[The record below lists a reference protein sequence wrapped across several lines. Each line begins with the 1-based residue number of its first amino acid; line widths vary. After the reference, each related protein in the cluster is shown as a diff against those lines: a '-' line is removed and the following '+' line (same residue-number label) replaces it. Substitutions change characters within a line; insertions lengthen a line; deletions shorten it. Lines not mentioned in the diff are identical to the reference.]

1 MSVVYGFELMRERHI
16 PELNAW
22 ARLYRHQRTGAELL
36 SIENNDENK
45 VFGVTFKTPPTDSTG
60 LPHIMEHSV
69 LGGSRKYPVKEPF
82 VELLK
87 GSLSTFVN
95 AMTFSDMTTYPVA
108 SQNLQDFYNLID
120 VYLDAV
126 FYPTITPDTLKQEGW
141 HYEIDPENGQLAYR
155 GIVFNEM
162 KGAYSSPDGLL
173 GRYSEQYLLPDTPY
187 AYDSGGD
194 PAVIPSLTYEQF
206 KAFHDTYYHPANA
219 RFFFAGDDDPMTRLR
234 LINDFIADYSALEV
248 HADVPL
254 QPRWTA
260 PRRVTRPY
268 AASDDSNNKAFF
280 TISWLLPEVT
290 DTDAVTDLQLLS
302 HILMDTPASPL
313 RKALI
318 ESGLGEDVTGGGLS
332 IYQRQMTFS
341 AGMKGI
347 AKENI
352 EKAEA
357 LILQTLGELAEKGI
371 EPDMVAA
378 ALNTTEFQLRELNT
392 GSFPRGLALMIGILP
407 VWLHGGDPLEAL
419 AFEEPLNRLRARIAN
434 GGYLEKLIGDYFVNN
449 PHRSTV
455 ILEPDAH
462 YNHRLEIEETQ
473 RLAAIRAT
481 MDQDDIQRIA
491 AEAEAL
497 QRRQET
503 PDSPEALA
511 TIPMLRLSDL
521 ERNIRLFPIEVTE
534 ESGSKVLYHDLFTNG
549 IAYLDIGFDL
559 RVLPQHLLPYVRLFA
574 QALTE
579 MGTQKEDY
587 ARLAQRIGIYT
598 GGISASPFTTTV
610 LEDRA
615 TSAWLMIRGKAMY
628 DRTDKLLDILRDI
641 FLMLEL
647 DNRERFRQ
655 IVLEAKV
662 SLESALVPSGHNFA
676 NTRLRSHFSE
686 MYWLNEQMSGISYLF
701 FLRELAGRIETGWE
715 SVLADL
721 RVLQQKLINRR
732 AMLANVT
739 LDAANWG
746 KFAPQLRQFI
756 ADLPDAPVALATWM
770 RDEPS
775 RNEGLTIPAQ
785 VNYVAKGGPL
795 YELGY
800 QLHGSHV
807 VITNYLRLT
816 YLWERVRAQ
825 GGAYGVNGNFDF
837 TTGIFSY
844 TSYRDPNLLKTLDN
858 FDGAAAFLQQLELS
872 DSELTKSIIGAIGDM
887 DAHLL
892 PDAKGFTS
900 MIHHLIGY
908 SNEQRQRVRDQ
919 VLSTTLADYR
929 AFGDVLAQLNRSADV
944 VVMGSA
950 DAIEKANAERGHWL
964 KVQKVL

>member
-1 MSVVYGFELMRERHI
+1 MSVVHGFELVRERHI

-45 VFGVTFKTPPTDSTG
+45 VFGVTFKTPPSDSTG
-60 LPHIMEHSV
+60 LPHIMEHAV

-95 AMTFSDMTTYPVA
+95 AMTFSDMTAYPVA

-126 FYPTITPDTLKQEGW
+126 FYPTITEDTLKQEGW
-141 HYEIDPENGQLAYR
+141 HYEVDQTGQLAYR

-162 KGAYSSPDGLL
+162 KGAYSSPDSLL

-194 PAVIPSLTYEQF
+194 PAAIPNLTYEQF
-206 KAFHDTYYHPANA
+206 KAFHSAYYHPSNA
-219 RFFFAGDDDPMTRLR
+219 RFFFAGDDDPMERLR
-234 LINDFIADYSALEV
+234 LINAFIADFSAQAVNAEV
-248 HADVPL
+248 SL
-254 QPRWTA
+254 QPQWSA
-260 PRRVTRPY
+260 PRRVARPY
-268 AASDDSNNKAFF
+268 AASDDGDNKSLF

-290 DTDAVTDLQLLS
+290 DTEIVTALQVLS

-332 IYQRQMTFS
+332 IYQRQMSFS

-357 LILQTLGELAEKGI
+357 LILQTLGDLAENGI
-371 EPDMVAA
+371 EADMVAA

-392 GSFPRGLALMIGILP
+392 GSFPRGLALMIGVMP

-419 AFEEPLNRLRARIAN
+419 AFEEPLKRLRARIAQ
-434 GGYLEKLIGDYFVNN
+434 GGYLEKLIGDYFIDN

-455 ILEPDAH
+455 ILEPDPQ
-462 YNHRLEIEETQ
+462 YNNRLEAEEAD
-473 RLAAIRAT
+473 RLSAIQAT
-481 MDQDDIQRIA
+481 LQEADIQRII

-497 QRRQET
+497 QRRQEA

-511 TIPMLRLSDL
+511 TIPMLSLSDL
-521 ERNIRLFPIEVTE
+521 ERNIRLFPIEISE
-534 ESGSKVLYHDLFTNG
+534 EAGSKVLYHDLFTNG

-559 RVLPQHLLPYVRLFA
+559 RVVPQHLLSYIRLFA

-579 MGTQKEDY
+579 MGTEKEDY
-587 ARLAQRIGIYT
+587 AKLAQRIGIHT
-598 GGISASPFTTTV
+598 GGIGATPFTSTT
-610 LEDRA
+610 LQERA
-615 TSAWLMIRGKAMY
+615 TTAWLMVRAKAMA
-628 DRTDKLLDILRDI
+628 DRADQLLNILRDI
-641 FLMLEL
+641 FLTLKL
-647 DNRERFRQ
+647 DNRDRFRQ

-662 SLESALVPSGHNFA
+662 SVESALVPAGNSFA
-676 NTRLRSHFSE
+676 STRLRAHFGGT
-686 MYWLNEQMSGISYLF
+686 YWLNEQMSGISYLF
-701 FLRELAGRIETGWE
+701 FLRDLAARIDNAWE

-721 RVLQQKLINRR
+721 RALQQLLINRQ
-732 AMLANVT
+732 AMLVNVT
-739 LDAANWG
+739 VDADNWRQL
-746 KFAPQLRQFI
+746 APQLRQFI
-756 ADLPDAPVALATWM
+756 ADMPSSPPVLATWT
-770 RDEPS
+770 RSEYP

-785 VNYVAKGGPL
+785 VNYVTKGGSL
-795 YELGY
+795 YDVGY

-837 TTGIFSY
+837 TTGVFSY

-858 FDGAAAFLQQLELS
+858 FDGAAGYLQHLELS
-872 DSELTKSIIGAIGDM
+872 ESELAKSIIGAIGDM

-908 SNEQRQRVRDQ
+908 SNEQRQRVRDE
-919 VLSTTLADYR
+919 VLGTTIADYR
-929 AFGDVLAQLNRSADV
+929 AFGAALAKMNATADV

-950 DAIEKANAERGHWL
+950 EAIEKANADRGQWL
-964 KVQKVL
+964 NVQKVL